1 MKKDSF
7 IYEKAKKISI
17 SKFKTS
23 IGPDIV
29 KEGFKIK
36 DRLISDFLNHPVTIE
51 LNNGPTSFTSPS
63 ETLGNSYGNLYS
75 FIGFEAGTDPIK
87 PILDILLLID
97 IRLIQV
103 GDNLSINTFGFPTPQ
118 KIWDATPMPWQEGR
132 SWAKGI
138 EEGISGLNYY
148 LFSNSKSFPTSKSGT
163 AVQLRKQISSGL
175 RFERKSYISKL
186 LNKYKSLFKNLGR
199 TKASP
204 VQLFFE

>member
-1 MKKDSF
+1 MQDYSF
-7 IYEKAKKISI
+7 IYKKAKKISI
-17 SKFKTS
+17 SKFKTLV
-23 IGPDIV
+23 GPDIV

-36 DRLISDFLNHPVTIE
+36 DRLISDFLSHPVTVEI
-51 LNNGPTSFTSPS
+51 NNGPTSLTNPS

-75 FIGFEAGTDPIK
+75 FIGFKQGTDPIR

-103 GDNLSINTFGFPTPQ
+103 GDNLSIKTFGFPTSQ
-118 KIWDATPMPWQEGR
+118 KIWDATPMPRQEGR

-148 LFSNSKSFPTSKSGT
+148 LFSSSKSFPKSESGT
-163 AVQLRKQISSGL
+163 AIQLRDRISSGL

-199 TKASP
+199 TKALP
-204 VQLFFE
+204 TQLFFE